1 MEVTEIIS
9 RQEYSVEDIVID
21 MYAIYVHKT
30 AVTSAMEVLNASAP
44 LSQFGLDHLKRI
56 QSQDRRLGNDFDND
70 TTAGQKSDDLRM
82 LLCPV
87 AHFDLMDE
95 SIKQLGSRKQVV
107 QASRLKPIT
116 RDQFLLWGKLWPIN
130 YHINQQEKDRQKGL
144 TAEDMQQMERAHRML
159 WESSVEKGKG
169 TADGVHCSPSAV
181 FQGGLM
187 INPDNG
193 RVVMTSWTASE
204 YLFVSRKRGLSSS
217 QQLLSQALHT
227 PTMLCIE
234 GVAALMRGDMKNSGE
249 SPPLPTEHSS
259 SDALCLWKELFSL
272 TSSVC
277 LLTVTVTCLRG
288 CCFRQPLSVQRTGPV
303 SVGGT

>member
-9 RQEYSVEDIVID
+9 RQEYHVEDIAID

-30 AVTSAMEVLNASAP
+30 VVTSVMELLNAYAP

-56 QSQDRRLGNDFDND
+56 QSQDRRRGND
-70 TTAGQKSDDLRM
+70 TALEQKSDDLRV

-87 AHFDLMDE
+87 AQFDLLDE

-144 TAEDMQQMERAHRML
+144 TAQDLQQMERAHRML
-159 WESSVEKGKG
+159 WERSVEKGNGKG
-169 TADGVHCSPSAV
+169 TADGVHCSPTTV

-193 RVVMTSWTASE
+193 YMVMTSWTASE
-204 YLFVSRKRGLSSS
+204 HLLANRKRGLSSS
-217 QQLLSQALHT
+217 QHLLSQALHT

-234 GVAALMRGDMKNSGE
+234 GVAALMRGDMENSGE
-249 SPPLPTEHSS
+249 SPLNHSH
-259 SDALCLWKELFSL
+259 
-272 TSSVC
+272 
-277 LLTVTVTCLRG
+277 
-288 CCFRQPLSVQRTGPV
+288 
-303 SVGGT
+303 

>member
-9 RQEYSVEDIVID
+9 RQEYHMEDIAID

-30 AVTSAMEVLNASAP
+30 VVTNVMELLNAYAP

-56 QSQDRRLGNDFDND
+56 QSQDRRRGND
-70 TTAGQKSDDLRM
+70 TTLEQKSDDLRV

-87 AHFDLMDE
+87 AQFDLLDE

-144 TAEDMQQMERAHRML
+144 TAQDLQQMERAHLML
-159 WESSVEKGKG
+159 WERSVEKGNGKG
-169 TADGVHCSPSAV
+169 TADGVHCSPTTV

-193 RVVMTSWTASE
+193 RVVMTSWTALE
-204 YLFVSRKRGLSSS
+204 HLLANRKRGLSSS
-217 QQLLSQALHT
+217 QHLLSQALHT

-234 GVAALMRGDMKNSGE
+234 GVAALMRGDMENSGE
-249 SPPLPTEHSS
+249 SPL
-259 SDALCLWKELFSL
+259 LCTLHHMRHASGKNY
-272 TSSVC
+272 C
-277 LLTVTVTCLRG
+277 N
-288 CCFRQPLSVQRTGPV
+288 
-303 SVGGT
+303 